1 MAMRAS
7 HTALSYYQASTNL
20 ELPAETLTGDMIADV
35 VVIGA
40 GFTGLSAALELA
52 ETGYKVIVLE
62 AGRIASGASGR
73 NGGQICT
80 GFSSGQAKLIAQL
93 GNSDARKCFA
103 IAEDAK
109 LLIEQ
114 RIAKHQINCDLTWGY
129 LHCATKPGQA
139 DALKT
144 WRDEWNELGY
154 EGCTL
159 LSKSALEERLGSKLY
174 HGALREARAGHFHP
188 LNYCLGL
195 AKAAK
200 QAGAV
205 IYENTP
211 VLEVSTGTMPWA
223 RTTVGKVSAKFMVIA
238 GNAYLG
244 KTVPALHG
252 RIMPVT
258 SFIIA
263 TEPLGEEVAG
273 SLVRDNEAV
282 ADTNFILDYFRRTS
296 DHRLLFGGRANYST
310 MEPSDLGAYMRPRMD
325 RVFPQLKSARV
336 DFAWGGYI
344 AITSNRIPDCGRL
357 SPTTYYAHGYSGQGV
372 ALAQMYGKLMA
383 EAIRGTAEKFDMLSR
398 VKHLPFPGG
407 AALRMPLLVAA
418 MLYYRMKDALG

>member
-1 MAMRAS
+1 M
-7 HTALSYYQASTNL
+7 
-20 ELPAETLTGDMIADV
+20 ELPTATLTGDMSADV

-52 ETGYKVIVLE
+52 GAGYKVIVLE
-62 AGRIASGASGR
+62 AGRVGSGASGR

-80 GFSSGQAKLIAQL
+80 GFASGQAKLIGQL
-93 GNSDARKCFA
+93 GKSDARKCFA

-109 LLIEQ
+109 RLIEQ
-114 RIAKHQINCDLTWGY
+114 RISKHKINCDLTWGF
-129 LHCATKPGQA
+129 LHCATKPGQT
-139 DALKT
+139 DELKA
-144 WRDEWNELGY
+144 WRDEWAALGY
-154 EGCTL
+154 EGCDL
-159 LSKSALEERLGSKLY
+159 FSKSELEVRLGSRLY

-195 AKAAK
+195 AKAAM
-200 QAGAV
+200 QAGV
-205 IYENTP
+205 LILENSP
-211 VLEVSTGTMPWA
+211 VLQTNTGSMPWA
-223 RTTVGKVSAKFMVIA
+223 RTAAGTVKAKFMVIA

-263 TEPLGEEVAG
+263 TEPLGEETAHG
-273 SLVRDNEAV
+273 LIRDNEAV
-282 ADTNFILDYFRRTS
+282 ADSNFILDYFRRTA

-310 MEPSDLGAYMRPRMD
+310 LEPGDLGAYMRPRMD
-325 RVFPQLKSARV
+325 RVFPQLKNVRV

-357 SPTTYYAHGYSGQGV
+357 SPSTYYAHGYSGQGV

-383 EAIRGTAEKFDMLSR
+383 EAIRGTAEKFDLLAR

-407 AALRMPLLVAA
+407 SALRMPLLVAA